1 MRTRFDQLAKGI
13 LEKALST
20 AGEVRTQ
27 EEIPGE
33 VLAADVWFQP
43 AAGNAAARAQ
53 LGLLGRIA
61 ATSCLIEPFHTTPGA
76 GPVLDCVSKQ
86 LALRRNLVRE
96 ARKSNGDAPVMPRL
110 WLISVGRPRSVLS
123 GLRFEPLSGWPPG
136 IWQGPPL
143 LRMYVVVLR
152 DLPVTRA
159 TLPLRLLGA
168 GRGFF
173 RAVQEL
179 RDLPRDAWEVE
190 TLFPMLLAYRVQIFQ
205 DPEEPSEV
213 DMSYA
218 KQLLDIYDEWERRM
232 QKQGEE
238 RGEERGEKKGRE
250 EGVEQGMRESI
261 EACYRARFGDFPAE
275 LRAVV
280 TAMTDVATLRR
291 WVALCATAPAE
302 EIAAAMLSAGPSR

>member
-13 LEKALST
+13 LDEALST

-33 VLAADVWFQP
+33 VQAADVWFQP
-43 AAGNAAARAQ
+43 APGNAEARAQ

-96 ARKSNGDAPVMPRL
+96 ARRVNGDVPVIPRL
-110 WLISVGRPRSVLS
+110 WLVSVGRPRSVLS

-136 IWQGPPL
+136 IWQGPTL
-143 LRMYVVVLR
+143 LRTYLVVLR
-152 DLPVTRA
+152 DLPVTRE

-168 GRGFF
+168 GQVFF
-173 RAVQEL
+173 RAVKEL
-179 RDLPRDAWEVE
+179 HALPPDDWEPQ
-190 TLFPMLLAYRVQIFQ
+190 TIFPMLLAYGIQISQ

-213 DMSYA
+213 DMGYA
-218 KQLLDIYDEWERRM
+218 KQLRDIYDDWERRLREQSE
-232 QKQGEE
+232 QKGM
-238 RGEERGEKKGRE
+238 KKGRE
-250 EGVEQGMRESI
+250 EGVEQGIRESI
-261 EACYRARFGDFPAE
+261 EACYRTRFGDVPAD
-275 LRAVV
+275 LHAAIA
-280 TAMTDVATLRR
+280 AMTDVATLRR
-291 WVALCATAPAE
+291 WMNLCVTAPAE
-302 EIAAAMLSAGPSR
+302 HIADAMLSARQPR